1 MKKIFKILILV
12 IGLIPLLVN
21 AEEKEVQYKWYKEV
35 EENIRYENNAENI
48 CEYFDKNT
56 FITTDWYYS
65 TSKPK
70 EEKFRTIEEV
80 NMEVDISRYYSKY
93 LEFKYFPMNGV
104 KIYELEFFDKENN
117 KIEYE
122 IKQNIINNQ
131 NTNVLNDEKKE
142 DFISLET
149 RDILEIELKDITNII
164 DTKIQVYHEE
174 NSDFKDMHFFTY
186 VLPGLM
192 NNAFAEYEEEIKTE
206 CEDKFC
212 ITEIIIREEKCL
224 TEPIKLNTVGYRYK
238 DNLYK
243 CFDKKKEYAPGY
255 HRDLSNENYFKDEND
270 YIIIEEVEYT
280 CPTVEVPNCK
290 NYATLEEIS
299 NSDLKKEEINNL
311 PITEEI
317 TNIIEKPLKELK
329 TPIAMV
335 TKEKSSSTIPE
346 YLIFI
351 TIFTIMSILLT
362 IIIIAKKLKKCR
374 LK

>member
-164 DTKIQVYHEE
+164 DTKIRVYHE
-174 NSDFKDMHFFTY
+174 
-186 VLPGLM
+186 
-192 NNAFAEYEEEIKTE
+192 
-206 CEDKFC
+206 
-212 ITEIIIREEKCL
+212 
-224 TEPIKLNTVGYRYK
+224 
-238 DNLYK
+238 
-243 CFDKKKEYAPGY
+243 
-255 HRDLSNENYFKDEND
+255 
-270 YIIIEEVEYT
+270 
-280 CPTVEVPNCK
+280 
-290 NYATLEEIS
+290 
-299 NSDLKKEEINNL
+299 
-311 PITEEI
+311 
-317 TNIIEKPLKELK
+317 
-329 TPIAMV
+329 
-335 TKEKSSSTIPE
+335 
-346 YLIFI
+346 
-351 TIFTIMSILLT
+351 
-362 IIIIAKKLKKCR
+362 
-374 LK
+374 